1 MPKEM
6 KCPECGKKMRSKRYA
21 SVSESQKENRMSF
34 ARRGWE
40 YKYVCTNAHCSNSR
54 KEFDFWDLEEQIF
67 TEDMSKKANSFTYL

>member
-21 SVSESQKENRMSF
+21 FSSGSQRANRSNLP
-34 ARRGWE
+34 RKGWE

-54 KEFDFWDLEEQIF
+54 REFDFWDLEE
-67 TEDMSKKANSFTYL
+67 